1 MKNISRTTTYVICGI
16 LLFIV
21 GVYVGYAH
29 GPAIDKVTSVANKNA
44 AFASDADF
52 AEYWKVWQLVDE
64 KFPNA
69 SKTDAQDRI
78 YGSIKGLLGSLGDPY
93 TTFFTPSENT
103 QFETQVSG
111 AFDGIGLDV
120 GMKNDILTVIAPI
133 KGTPGDKAGIK
144 AGDAILKIGD
154 TSTADLS
161 VDAAVDLMRGKAG
174 TTVTLTLGREG
185 STDPIVIT
193 VTRDTIQLPTVDTK
207 DVPAKSAFVITL
219 YTFTDQSPQ
228 LFSKALGQFVAT
240 GEKNLI
246 IDLRNDPGGYLDAAV
261 AIAGNFLSP
270 GDVVVKEIGK
280 DPDTDTIVHRSKGP
294 QIIHGK
300 NIYVLVNKGSASA
313 SEILAGALSEH
324 HVAKLIGERTFG
336 KGSVQEV
343 VPLENNTSLK
353 ITVAKWYTPNGVS
366 ISEKGLTPQVELKQ
380 DVTPTDANP
389 DPVLTEALAL
399 IK

>member
-1 MKNISRTTTYVICGI
+1 MKTASRTTTYIVSGVLI
-16 LLFIV
+16 FII
-21 GVYVGYAH
+21 GVYIGYAH

-52 AEYWKVWQLVDE
+52 AEYWKVWQLIDE

-69 SKTDAQDRI
+69 AKTDAQDRI

-120 GMKNDILTVIAPI
+120 GMKNDVLTVIAPI
-133 KGTPGDKAGIK
+133 KGTPAEKAGIK
-144 AGDAILKIGD
+144 AGDQILKID
-154 TSTADLS
+154 TTSTDNLS
-161 VDAAVDLMRGKAG
+161 VDDAVNLMRGKAG
-174 TTVTLTLGREG
+174 TSVTLTLGREG
-185 STDPIVIT
+185 AADPVVIT
-193 VTRDTIQLPTVDTK
+193 VTRDTISLPTVDTK
-207 DVPAKSAFVITL
+207 DIPAKSAFVITL

-228 LFSKALGQFVAT
+228 LFAKAVEAFNAT
-240 GEKNLI
+240 RDKNLI
-246 IDLRNDPGGYLDAAV
+246 IDLRNNPGGYLDAAV
-261 AIAGNFLSP
+261 AIAGNFLNP

-280 DPDTDTIVHRSKGP
+280 NPDTDTVVHRSKGP
-294 QIIHGK
+294 QTVHGK
-300 NIYVLVNKGSASA
+300 NMYVLANRGSASA

-343 VPLENNTSLK
+343 VPLENKTSLK

-380 DVTPTDANP
+380 DVEPTDANP
-389 DPVLTEALAL
+389 DPVLNEALAL